1 MTEKTGQTGDAGR
14 GGSDRSAGWVAL
26 VGAGPGDAGLITVRG
41 LDRLRAADVVVY
53 DALANPAL
61 LAEARDGA
69 ELIDAGKRAKAHRLT
84 QDETNALLAEKA
96 LAGRGV
102 CRLKGG
108 DPYLFGR
115 GAEEAM
121 YLAERGVAVEVVCG
135 VTSGVAAPAAAG
147 VPVTLRGVS
156 STVTLVTGHEDPT
169 KGASSVDYAALGTLI
184 EAGGTACIY
193 MGVGRLGS
201 IASTLLDAGVA
212 SDMPVSVTQW
222 GTTAR
227 QRSVRGILSTILL
240 DVEREG
246 IGAPAIVV
254 IGRVAGPIDPHPAE
268 VVPPG
273 LDWFVNRPLFGQT
286 VLVMRTRQQASRLS
300 RRLAE
305 LGAEVIE
312 APTIETV
319 PPADA
324 SAVEAAVAAIDSFD
338 WVVLTSATGVS
349 ALADRLTA
357 AGKDA
362 RALGGVRVA
371 AVGEAT
377 AEALR
382 ERLAIAAD
390 LLPPDA
396 NGEALAEAMLAA
408 GVSAGDRC
416 LLLRADIARPAL
428 PRLLTEAGVDVTEA
442 VAYETRPIET
452 LEPAAVEALRDGRVD
467 WAAFTSGST
476 ARNLA
481 VLLGDDGT
489 AWMRRVRV
497 ASIGPVTSEA
507 VASCGWGVAVEAAEA
522 SVGSL
527 AEAIA
532 AAVGRD

>member
-1 MTEKTGQTGDAGR
+1 MTEKAETATT
-14 GGSDRSAGWVAL
+14 GSDKAAGWVAL

-61 LAEARDGA
+61 LAEAKDGA

-96 LAGRGV
+96 LAGQGV

-135 VTSGVAAPAAAG
+135 VTSGIAAPAAAG

-156 STVTLVTGHEDPT
+156 STVTFVTGHEDPT
-169 KGASSVDYAALGTLI
+169 KGASSVDYAALGRLI

-201 IASTLLDAGVA
+201 ISSTLLDAGVD

-222 GTTAR
+222 GTTSR

-254 IGRVAGPIDPHPAE
+254 IGRVAGPIDGQPTDR
-268 VVPPG
+268 VPPG
-273 LDWFVNRPLFGQT
+273 LDWFVRRPLFGQT
-286 VLVMRTRQQASRLS
+286 VLVTRTRHQASQLSSRLT
-300 RRLAE
+300 A

-312 APTIETV
+312 APTIEIE
-319 PPADA
+319 PAADR
-324 SAVEAAVAAIDSFD
+324 SALDAAVAGIGSFD
-338 WVVLTSATGVS
+338 WVVLTSQPGVEALAERLSTMRRDARSLAGVS
-349 ALADRLTA
+349 F
-357 AGKDA
+357 
-362 RALGGVRVA
+362 A
-371 AVGEAT
+371 AVGRAT

-382 ERLAIAAD
+382 ARLGIAAD

-396 NGEALAEAMLAA
+396 NGEALAGAMLGA
-408 GVSAGDRC
+408 GVGPGTRC
-416 LLLRADIARPAL
+416 LLVRADIARPGLPKRLIEAGAEVIEVEAYRTRPVSAL
-428 PRLLTEAGVDVTEA
+428 PERVIA
-442 VAYETRPIET
+442 
-452 LEPAAVEALRDGRVD
+452 ALREGRVA

-481 VLLGDDGT
+481 PLLGDE
-489 AWMRRVRV
+489 AACMRGVKV

-507 VASCGWGVAVEAAEA
+507 VRACGWAVAVESAEA
-522 SVGSL
+522 SVGGL

-532 AAVGRD
+532 GAEAGGAGG